1 MKTVMKK
8 MFSLLLVAVMLIGV
22 MPFAAFADT
31 GVTITVTLNGEPQ
44 GTVVVPVPEGNA
56 PLSDWMNSARGR
68 LPENAQEFAK
78 CDGFIGEQNEDITA
92 DMPFADSWVIYAN
105 FTSKYC
111 TQCRTYDHNYEDGH
125 CEHCGWGVGHSGT
138 CTRNCTM
145 GYDCTSDNHKDGC
158 KYNKCKICGE
168 DLHGDTPCCS
178 QCHRTGHTVDA
189 YCSKCNTCIT
199 HAESCIE
206 LCDES
211 ANCQAQTHKENCKS
225 KLHCS
230 KCGEQG
236 HLVENC
242 PKIVCSDCGYALA
255 TGDHKAGCITKCN
268 NKRDCPN
275 ETVENG
281 HHKPDCKYALCN
293 TEDCELPQGH
303 SGEHKGAVC
312 GYNGQCTF
320 WKGHTT
326 KHSYECQTV
335 GCNLPINHTGKCSNE
350 YTHPNGTSKV
360 KIYANLYTGDVLT
373 KTVPLVVYNEDPNTS
388 IADSIAEHKDLIYAE
403 LEDQYSGYE
412 WSGNV
417 YDSENED
424 GENMNSKVGKGINVH
439 INAHSKENIVY
450 LYVHNARTYDR
461 IGIVRLHGKKVGE
474 AVKESEVRKAV
485 KEYFSFSSLKMY
497 DTEKWDLY
505 VDGKDVK
512 SDDTLTVG
520 SNHYVIDVK
529 ISGSAKNTSGAKAD
543 SSNPKTGD
551 AIFAPAAVLGLSA
564 TTLAV
569 LFYLNKKRA
578 Y

>member
-22 MPFAAFADT
+22 MPFAAFADDAAT
-31 GVTITVTLNGEPQ
+31 PLPVDTTTSVFVKVIAKSGAEPFATFNIDVDTNGDWKAVITNRAKLDNPTYEFKAISDSIVENVVYVRMHPKCDNSTDCPAYDGEHSATCLSKCTNDTSCTNGAHIPTCTAGCDGTAECKGTNKHLDTCVRQHKCTYCGVTGHLESDCPNLCEYCTTPTAKGPNHVHCDLCKGLNGAHE
-44 GTVVVPVPEGNA
+44 
-56 PLSDWMNSARGR
+56 DD
-68 LPENAQEFAK
+68 
-78 CDGFIGEQNEDITA
+78 CDKNPYKQ
-92 DMPFADSWVIYAN
+92 
-105 FTSKYC
+105 K
-111 TQCRTYDHNYEDGH
+111 
-125 CEHCGWGVGHSGT
+125 T
-138 CTRNCTM
+138 C
-145 GYDCTSDNHKDGC
+145 
-158 KYNKCKICGE
+158 
-168 DLHGDTPCCS
+168 
-178 QCHRTGHTVDA
+178 
-189 YCSKCNTCIT
+189 
-199 HAESCIE
+199 
-206 LCDES
+206 
-211 ANCQAQTHKENCKS
+211 
-225 KLHCS
+225 
-230 KCGEQG
+230 
-236 HLVENC
+236 
-242 PKIVCSDCGYALA
+242 
-255 TGDHKAGCITKCN
+255 TKCN
-268 NKRDCPN
+268 NTYRDIDGTHVCCDRCKELHATADCPYCSVCWPKDKV
-275 ETVENG
+275 TT
-281 HHKPDCKYALCN
+281 HKASDHCEKCKSLDHDTADHCTECGKTDGTHKSDCSHYV
-293 TEDCELPQGH
+293 
-303 SGEHKGAVC
+303 S
-312 GYNGQCTF
+312 
-320 WKGHTT
+320 
-326 KHSYECQTV
+326 S
-335 GCNLPINHTGKCSNE
+335 
-350 YTHPNGTSKV
+350 GTSKV
-360 KIYANLYTGDVLT
+360 KIYVNLYTGDVLT
-373 KTVPLVVYNEDPNTS
+373 KTEPLVVYNEDPNTS
-388 IADSIAEHKDLIYAE
+388 ISDSIAEHKDLIYAE

-485 KEYFSFSSLKMY
+485 KDYFSFSSLKMY

>member
-8 MFSLLLVAVMLIGV
+8 MFSLLLVAVMLVGV
-22 MPFAAFADT
+22 MPFQAFATENTPADAPKSPVSVTVKVFIDDT
-31 GVTITVTLNGEPQ
+31 NKDSYNKTITLNSGDKKELSSAYALSLLTNPSCRSFDKWTVSD
-44 GTVVVPVPEGNA
+44 GTVLAEGAYITYDGVAANPGYTLKVYFKTSHTEVTDEAVAATCAKEGKTEGKHCSVCQEVLVPQTVTEALNHEFGPDGKCTREGCNEVDPKQTTA
-56 PLSDWMNSARGR
+56 ARKDINWEYKHEEGGAVIR
-68 LPENAQEFAK
+68 SGSFTPKEATASVENILYHKVFEKNTA
-78 CDGFIGEQNEDITA
+78 EQNKYTVTKVWSNKEQRDVGTNANIAEGDTVTFVLT
-92 DMPFADSWVIYAN
+92 PKKDS
-105 FTSKYC
+105 
-111 TQCRTYDHNYEDGH
+111 
-125 CEHCGWGVGHSGT
+125 
-138 CTRNCTM
+138 
-145 GYDCTSDNHKDGC
+145 SDN
-158 KYNKCKICGE
+158 NNNNSNNNNNNSNSNNSNSNNNNNNQ
-168 DLHGDTPCCS
+168 T
-178 QCHRTGHTVDA
+178 TG
-189 YCSKCNTCIT
+189 S
-199 HAESCIE
+199 
-206 LCDES
+206 
-211 ANCQAQTHKENCKS
+211 
-225 KLHCS
+225 
-230 KCGEQG
+230 
-236 HLVENC
+236 
-242 PKIVCSDCGYALA
+242 
-255 TGDHKAGCITKCN
+255 
-268 NKRDCPN
+268 
-275 ETVENG
+275 
-281 HHKPDCKYALCN
+281 
-293 TEDCELPQGH
+293 
-303 SGEHKGAVC
+303 
-312 GYNGQCTF
+312 
-320 WKGHTT
+320 
-326 KHSYECQTV
+326 
-335 GCNLPINHTGKCSNE
+335 
-350 YTHPNGTSKV
+350 SKV
-360 KIYANLYTGDVLT
+360 KVYVNLYTGDVLT
-373 KTVPLVVYNEDPNTS
+373 KTEPLVVYNEDPNTS
-388 IADSIAEHKDLIYAE
+388 ISDSITEHKDQIHAAL
-403 LEDQYSGYE
+403 DDKYSGYS

-505 VDGKDVK
+505 VDGEDVK

>member
-8 MFSLLLVAVMLIGV
+8 MFSLLLVAVLLV
-22 MPFAAFADT
+22 SAVPFAASAHTVGEGKVIVPVTVYIDGVNQDGYNKTIELTETKSSYTLDAAGGLDLLSSSEGRVFEKWVTSTRKTLTDENPGSINYTTLKDT
-31 GVTITVTLNGEPQ
+31 TEPYSLELYIKTVTIDPCANGHTPGAAATCTTAQTCTVCGETLVTAKDHTYHDDLICTVCNYCKHCQ
-44 GTVVVPVPEGNA
+44 RNDGTHPETCPNSDEYHKKCSICGTDYTAVEGHPVCTICGNE
-56 PLSDWMNSARGR
+56 LSSATN
-68 LPENAQEFAK
+68 P
-78 CDGFIGEQNEDITA
+78 CHSTA
-92 DMPFADSWVIYAN
+92 NCP
-105 FTSKYC
+105 YC
-111 TQCRTYDHNYEDGH
+111 KVCLEKGNYVKDHEASD
-125 CEHCGWGVGHSGT
+125 HCGECGSLDHKTSAH
-138 CTRNCTM
+138 CTKCGKT
-145 GYDCTSDNHKDGC
+145 DG
-158 KYNKCKICGE
+158 
-168 DLHGDTPCCS
+168 
-178 QCHRTGHTVDA
+178 
-189 YCSKCNTCIT
+189 
-199 HAESCIE
+199 
-206 LCDES
+206 
-211 ANCQAQTHKENCKS
+211 THK
-225 KLHCS
+225 
-230 KCGEQG
+230 
-236 HLVENC
+236 
-242 PKIVCSDCGYALA
+242 
-255 TGDHKAGCITKCN
+255 T
-268 NKRDCPN
+268 DCPDY
-275 ETVENG
+275 VS
-281 HHKPDCKYALCN
+281 
-293 TEDCELPQGH
+293 
-303 SGEHKGAVC
+303 SG
-312 GYNGQCTF
+312 
-320 WKGHTT
+320 
-326 KHSYECQTV
+326 S
-335 GCNLPINHTGKCSNE
+335 
-350 YTHPNGTSKV
+350 SKV

>member
-1 MKTVMKK
+1 MKNVMKK

-22 MPFAAFADT
+22 MPFAAFAEDGEGEQIDPQASSSSIIIAFSGFET
-31 GVTITVTLNGEPQ
+31 TITLE
-44 GTVVVPVPEGNA
+44 
-56 PLSDWMNSARGR
+56 
-68 LPENAQEFAK
+68 
-78 CDGFIGEQNEDITA
+78 
-92 DMPFADSWVIYAN
+92 
-105 FTSKYC
+105 
-111 TQCRTYDHNYEDGH
+111 
-125 CEHCGWGVGHSGT
+125 
-138 CTRNCTM
+138 
-145 GYDCTSDNHKDGC
+145 
-158 KYNKCKICGE
+158 
-168 DLHGDTPCCS
+168 
-178 QCHRTGHTVDA
+178 
-189 YCSKCNTCIT
+189 
-199 HAESCIE
+199 
-206 LCDES
+206 
-211 ANCQAQTHKENCKS
+211 
-225 KLHCS
+225 
-230 KCGEQG
+230 
-236 HLVENC
+236 
-242 PKIVCSDCGYALA
+242 
-255 TGDHKAGCITKCN
+255 
-268 NKRDCPN
+268 
-275 ETVENG
+275 
-281 HHKPDCKYALCN
+281 
-293 TEDCELPQGH
+293 
-303 SGEHKGAVC
+303 
-312 GYNGQCTF
+312 YNGTPVQVIDTSGIAAEI
-320 WKGHTT
+320 KGKHINGWTYEGVT
-326 KHSYECQTV
+326 KHSVKDFEFTKSAVLEPSYFEKCPCGIFEDDTTTPHTDPDCSMTPITALTCEACGEIGHVATACPYCPDCLANSIKDNSHKGNHCAECHAKPGTHNPGCTLAPGYSKDCEKCGRTYVVAEGHVCCDRCKELHATADCPYCTV
-335 GCNLPINHTGKCSNE
+335 CWDKGDKVKLHKASDHCGECGSLDHKTSDHCTECGKTDGTHKTDCSH
-350 YTHPNGTSKV
+350 YVSSGTSKV

>member
-8 MFSLLLVAVMLIGV
+8 MFSLMLVAVMLVGV
-22 MPFAAFADT
+22 MPFAAFATEVESGSGTTTYSLTFDLKVNDNDNVT
-31 GVTITVTLNGEPQ
+31 ATRTKDGLSGDVNLKDVAEYLFPGYTYQWTSKGKNTSTLTITEDTTLTVRMNCNHSNGYNEVINTQPTCTESGLKTLTCKTEGCNDSHTEVIPALNHDWNDWVVLESATCIATGTEKRTCKNDASHVETKTIPQ
-44 GTVVVPVPEGNA
+44 NA
-56 PLSDWMNSARGR
+56 DAHNFSGG
-68 LPENAQEFAK
+68 K
-78 CDGFIGEQNEDITA
+78 CTLCGMCKYCLRIGEHTENCRYYCNGTTNCPNDPNIKDAHNEGCLKTKCNKNGCTKDYGHTDECSVPCTKTAGCILKQNHSGDCNT
-92 DMPFADSWVIYAN
+92 P
-105 FTSKYC
+105 C
-111 TQCRTYDHNYEDGH
+111 TDKHCDFNY
-125 CEHCGWGVGHSGT
+125 GHSGKHS
-138 CTRNCTM
+138 
-145 GYDCTSDNHKDGC
+145 Y
-158 KYNKCKICGE
+158 
-168 DLHGDTPCCS
+168 
-178 QCHRTGHTVDA
+178 
-189 YCSKCNTCIT
+189 
-199 HAESCIE
+199 
-206 LCDES
+206 LCPVS
-211 ANCQAQTHKENCKS
+211 
-225 KLHCS
+225 
-230 KCGEQG
+230 G
-236 HLVENC
+236 
-242 PKIVCSDCGYALA
+242 
-255 TGDHKAGCITKCN
+255 
-268 NKRDCPN
+268 
-275 ETVENG
+275 
-281 HHKPDCKYALCN
+281 
-293 TEDCELPQGH
+293 CELPVNHEG
-303 SGEHKGAVC
+303 
-312 GYNGQCTF
+312 
-320 WKGHTT
+320 
-326 KHSYECQTV
+326 KH
-335 GCNLPINHTGKCSNE
+335 SNE

-360 KIYANLYTGDVLT
+360 KIYVNLYTGDVLT
-373 KTVPLVVYNEDPNTS
+373 KTEPLVVYNEDPNTS
-388 IADSIAEHKDLIYAE
+388 ISDSIAEHKDLIYAE

>member
-22 MPFAAFADT
+22 MPFAAFATEVDVEPQPT
-31 GVTITVTLNGEPQ
+31 TYTITFYNADGSAPMTAKTTNAEGKLTTEAIGEVNNVATSNGLAGWTSTKGSYETVDLNTYTATSNASLYAVPTTTTCDQCDTTYPVGEKHEHCSVCSGLNGTHNAGCIQFCNNSTTCPN
-44 GTVVVPVPEGNA
+44 PVGGNH
-56 PLSDWMNSARGR
+56 
-68 LPENAQEFAK
+68 NAG
-78 CDGFIGEQNEDITA
+78 CPGNI
-92 DMPFADSWVIYAN
+92 
-105 FTSKYC
+105 
-111 TQCRTYDHNYEDGH
+111 QCSN
-125 CEHCGWGVGHSGT
+125 CGD
-138 CTRNCTM
+138 R
-145 GYDCTSDNHKDGC
+145 
-158 KYNKCKICGE
+158 
-168 DLHGDTPCCS
+168 
-178 QCHRTGHTVDA
+178 
-189 YCSKCNTCIT
+189 
-199 HAESCIE
+199 
-206 LCDES
+206 
-211 ANCQAQTHKENCKS
+211 
-225 KLHCS
+225 
-230 KCGEQG
+230 G

-268 NKRDCPN
+268 NQRDCPN

-281 HHKPDCKYALCN
+281 HHNPDCKYALCN
-293 TEDCELPQGH
+293 IDQCTKEDGH
-303 SGEHKGAVC
+303 SGEHTGAP
-312 GYNGQCTF
+312 CTDENCDYF
-320 WKGHTT
+320 LGHSG
-326 KHSYECQTV
+326 KHSYLCPV
-335 GCNLPINHTGKCSNE
+335 SGCELPVNHEGKHSNE
-350 YTHPNGTSKV
+350 YTHPNGSSKV

>member
-8 MFSLLLVAVMLIGV
+8 MFSLLLVAVLMV
-22 MPFAAFADT
+22 SAVPVAFAAEEASETPTCSQHVGSEISPREQSEQNQDPTCTQPGKKAWRCLYKVTDENGVETEKGHVFTTEIPAT
-31 GVTITVTLNGEPQ
+31 GHTEVIDA
-44 GTVVVPVPEGNA
+44 PVPATCTTEGKTEGKHCSVCQEV
-56 PLSDWMNSARGR
+56 LV
-68 LPENAQEFAK
+68 AQETIPALDHDYGTGSICSRCNNCKLCNKIITTAADHDARCVLNPTYETLCTK
-78 CDGFIGEQNEDITA
+78 CNTKYITA
-92 DMPFADSWVIYAN
+92 DGHPVCGVCDGCHTTAN
-105 FTSKYC
+105 CPYCSVCWPKDQVTSHKAS
-111 TQCRTYDHNYEDGH
+111 DH
-125 CEHCGWGVGHSGT
+125 CE
-138 CTRNCTM
+138 
-145 GYDCTSDNHKDGC
+145 
-158 KYNKCKICGE
+158 KCKSLDHDTADHCTECGKT
-168 DLHGDTPCCS
+168 DG
-178 QCHRTGHTVDA
+178 
-189 YCSKCNTCIT
+189 
-199 HAESCIE
+199 
-206 LCDES
+206 
-211 ANCQAQTHKENCKS
+211 THKTD
-225 KLHCS
+225 CS
-230 KCGEQG
+230 
-236 HLVENC
+236 HYV
-242 PKIVCSDCGYALA
+242 S
-255 TGDHKAGCITKCN
+255 
-268 NKRDCPN
+268 
-275 ETVENG
+275 
-281 HHKPDCKYALCN
+281 
-293 TEDCELPQGH
+293 
-303 SGEHKGAVC
+303 S
-312 GYNGQCTF
+312 
-320 WKGHTT
+320 
-326 KHSYECQTV
+326 
-335 GCNLPINHTGKCSNE
+335 
-350 YTHPNGTSKV
+350 GTSKV

-388 IADSIAEHKDLIYAE
+388 ISDSITEHKDLIYAE
-403 LEDQYSGYE
+403 LEDQYSGYS

-439 INAHSKENIVY
+439 INVHSKENIVY